1 MKGLLFRSLGV
12 LIGLS
17 CLMATLSCAR
27 DQQLVSVS
35 VQPSTETFGD
45 SNTPLS
51 ADAGL
56 SVNLRAL
63 GTYNHPP
70 VTKDITSLVTWTSNT
85 PQMVTVDSA
94 GVLTAT
100 GLACGNA
107 LVFATVRTNSSAAGL
122 GSSGAIVTGGMHANV
137 VCLGSN
143 GSGGNSNLNLTVGIT
158 GSGTISSV
166 PAGLGCSFNCV
177 GTFPSG
183 TAITL
188 TATPTGSATTASWV
202 GCDSMNGN
210 VCTVTLLTNRTVS
223 VTFS

>member
-1 MKGLLFRSLGV
+1 MKGLLFRSLGTV
-12 LIGLS
+12 IGLS
-17 CLMATLSCAR
+17 CLLAGLSCAR
-27 DQQLVSVS
+27 DQQLVSIS
-35 VQPSTETFGD
+35 VQPGTETFGD
-45 SNTPLS
+45 SNTPVS

-85 PQMVTVDSA
+85 PQMVTVDST

-107 LVFATVRTNSSAAGL
+107 LVFATVQTNKSAGGL
-122 GSSGAIVTGGMHANV
+122 GSSGALVTGSMKANV
-137 VCLGSN
+137 VCLGS
-143 GSGGNSNLNLTVGIT
+143 SGGSNSDLNLTVGIT
-158 GSGTISSV
+158 GSGTVSST
-166 PAGLGCSFNCV
+166 PPGLGCSFNCV
-177 GTFPSG
+177 GSFLSG
-183 TAITL
+183 STVTL

-210 VCTVTLLTNRTVS
+210 TCTVILLTNRTVT

>member
-1 MKGLLFRSLGV
+1 MRGLLFRSLGAV
-12 LIGLS
+12 IILAFLLAS
-17 CLMATLSCAR
+17 LSCAR
-27 DQQLVSVS
+27 DQELLSIS
-35 VQPSTETFGD
+35 VQPGTETFGD

-100 GLACGNA
+100 GFECGNA

-122 GSSGAIVTGGMHANV
+122 GSSGAIVTGSMQANI

-143 GSGGNSNLNLTVGIT
+143 GGGGTSDLNLTVGIT
-158 GSGTISSV
+158 GSGTVSSV
-166 PAGLGCSFNCV
+166 PPGLGCSFNCV
-177 GTFPSG
+177 GSFPSG
-183 TAITL
+183 TTITL

>member
-1 MKGLLFRSLGV
+1 MRGLVFRSLGAIV
-12 LIGLS
+12 ILAFLLAS
-17 CLMATLSCAR
+17 LSCAR
-27 DQQLVSVS
+27 DQQLLSVA
-35 VQPSTETFGD
+35 VQPGTETFGD
-45 SNTPLS
+45 SNTPVS

-107 LVFATVRTNSSAAGL
+107 LVFATVQTNTSAGGL
-122 GSSGAIVTGGMHANV
+122 GSSGALVTGSMKANV
-137 VCLGSN
+137 VCLGS
-143 GSGGNSNLNLTVGIT
+143 SGGGGSSDLNLTVGIT
-158 GSGTISSV
+158 GSGTVSST
-166 PAGLGCSFNCV
+166 PPGLGCSFNCV
-177 GTFPSG
+177 GTFLSG
-183 TAITL
+183 ATVTL
-188 TATPTGSATTASWV
+188 TATPTGSATTANWV
-202 GCDSMNGN
+202 GCDSMAAN

>member
-1 MKGLLFRSLGV
+1 MRGLLFRSLGAV
-12 LIGLS
+12 VIFASLL
-17 CLMATLSCAR
+17 ATLSCAH
-27 DQQLVSVS
+27 DQQLVSIK
-35 VQPSTETFGD
+35 VQPGTETFGD
-45 SNTPLS
+45 SNTPVS

-107 LVFATVRTNSSAAGL
+107 LVFATVQTNTSAGGL
-122 GSSGAIVTGGMHANV
+122 GSSGALVTGGMKANV
-137 VCLGSN
+137 VCLGSSS
-143 GSGGNSNLNLTVGIT
+143 GGGNSSFTLAVDIT
-158 GSGTISSV
+158 GSGTISST
-166 PAGLGCSFNCV
+166 PPGLGCSFSCSGSFLA
-177 GTFPSG
+177 GTPL
-183 TAITL
+183 TL
-188 TATPTGSATTASWV
+188 TATPTGGATTASWV

-210 VCTVTLLTNRTVS
+210 VCNVTLLTNRTVS

>member
-1 MKGLLFRSLGV
+1 MKVFLFRSLGASV
-12 LIGLS
+12 ILAFLLAS
-17 CLMATLSCAR
+17 LSCAH
-27 DQQLVSVS
+27 DQQLVSIA
-35 VQPSTETFGD
+35 VQPGTETFGD
-45 SNTPLS
+45 ANTPLS

-70 VTKDITSLVTWTSNT
+70 VTKDITNLVTWTSNT
-85 PQMVTVDSA
+85 PQMVAVDAA

-107 LVFATVRTNSSAAGL
+107 LVSATVQTNSSAAGL
-122 GSSGAIVTGGMHANV
+122 GSSGAIVTGSMQANV

-143 GSGGNSNLNLTVGIT
+143 GGGGNSDLNLTVGIT
-158 GSGTISSV
+158 GSGTVSSA
-166 PAGLGCSFNCV
+166 PPGLGCSFNCV
-177 GTFPSG
+177 GTFLSG
-183 TAITL
+183 TTVTL

-202 GCDSMNGN
+202 GCDSMSAN